1 MLEPPKT
8 STPAEIYSGPKESSK
23 APVTDLVPMVDQ
35 ELDSNVF
42 KDITKQANQNQ
53 LNENSMD
60 DEFQLALEDDLEK
73 AIREREI
80 EVGGGMMMTAL
91 PEQEADEGVINTNN
105 FFNGY
110 MEKVAQLQELTKQFN
125 AEIAEIEDS
134 DGSQKKK
141 KKNKAADGAG
151 EEQRRHE

>member
-8 STPAEIYSGPKESSK
+8 STPAEIYSGPKESLK

-73 AIREREI
+73 AIRER
-80 EVGGGMMMTAL
+80 
-91 PEQEADEGVINTNN
+91 
-105 FFNGY
+105 
-110 MEKVAQLQELTKQFN
+110 
-125 AEIAEIEDS
+125 
-134 DGSQKKK
+134 
-141 KKNKAADGAG
+141 
-151 EEQRRHE
+151 